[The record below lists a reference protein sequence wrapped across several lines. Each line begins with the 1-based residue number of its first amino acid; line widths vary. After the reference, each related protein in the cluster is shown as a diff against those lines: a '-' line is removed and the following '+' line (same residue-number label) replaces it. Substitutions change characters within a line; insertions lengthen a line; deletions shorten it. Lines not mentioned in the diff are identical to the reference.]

1 MEFDSDAV
9 IDFED
14 VKSRGDRKAV
24 FNVVQKLKDLGPDL
38 PSPHMKSL
46 KGEAN
51 LFELRPKQGACEAR
65 PIYARFGG
73 REEERLRSSRR
84 GCERSPEPPRLTAD
98 NRAIIMTTMAA
109 SQKNFDALLAE
120 EQLADPSFRAEWQRL
135 APGREFAATLL
146 RYRAEHKLSQ
156 RALAKKL
163 GVSQPRVVK
172 LESGE
177 HNPEVDTII
186 NAVRRL
192 GIEFVLD
199 VAPASRKPTLVTA
212 RAQKRGAIAHD
223 DVSVVAASSV

>member
-1 MEFDSDAV
+1 M
-9 IDFED
+9 
-14 VKSRGDRKAV
+14 
-24 FNVVQKLKDLGPDL
+24 
-38 PSPHMKSL
+38 
-46 KGEAN
+46 
-51 LFELRPKQGACEAR
+51 
-65 PIYARFGG
+65 
-73 REEERLRSSRR
+73 
-84 GCERSPEPPRLTAD
+84 
-98 NRAIIMTTMAA
+98 
-109 SQKNFDALLAE
+109 AE

-135 APGREFAATLL
+135 APAREFAATLL

-199 VAPASRKPTLVTA
+199 VTPAGRKPALVTA
-212 RAQKRGAIAHD
+212 RAQKRGTIAYD

>member
-1 MEFDSDAV
+1 MA
-9 IDFED
+9 
-14 VKSRGDRKAV
+14 
-24 FNVVQKLKDLGPDL
+24 
-38 PSPHMKSL
+38 
-46 KGEAN
+46 
-51 LFELRPKQGACEAR
+51 
-65 PIYARFGG
+65 
-73 REEERLRSSRR
+73 
-84 GCERSPEPPRLTAD
+84 PPRKT
-98 NRAIIMTTMAA
+98 
-109 SQKNFDALLAE
+109 FDTLLAE

-135 APGREFAATLL
+135 APAREFAATLL

-156 RALAKKL
+156 RALAEKL

-199 VAPASRKPTLVTA
+199 VAPANRKPVLVTA
-212 RAQKRGAIAHD
+212 RVQKQGAIAHD